1 MNIHPDSNTPFGDSM
16 KAFNLKHTA
25 LALALSLASAQGA
38 WAGTSTVAL
47 TGSAAPGTGNG
58 VSFASLSTPQLNAAG
73 QVAFLA
79 TLSGAGVS
87 GSNDSGIWRN
97 GTLIVR
103 KGSAATGA
111 GTGVSFSTLSAIQL
125 NAAGQVAYSALL
137 SGGNITPGKNDS
149 SLWLSSQMIAQ
160 TGNLA
165 PGAGSGVSFAG
176 LGPGKLNAAGQVA
189 YEARLTGSGVNTGN
203 DAGIWRNSSLVVREG
218 REAPGAGSGVSFAS
232 VTLSDLNA
240 AGQLTYVG
248 SLTGAGISSVNDTG
262 IWRNSTLIARAGDA
276 APGTAVGVSFDS
288 LGTPSLNAAGQ
299 VAFRATLTGTGGVT
313 NSNNKGIWRDGTL
326 IARDGDAAPG
336 TGSGVSFIGILTP
349 RINDAG
355 QVLFG
360 SLLTGSQVSSDN
372 RVGIW
377 RDTTLIVRSGQD
389 APGTSGGV
397 RIADFFSNPQFNA
410 GGTVTFGAAL
420 AGAGVSSAND
430 RGLYL
435 ADGIESI
442 LAARTGDALA
452 GSTITSVFGDELND
466 KAQLAYQA
474 TLADG
479 RSGVFLFTPTLHWR
493 SNTGGSWEDI
503 AKWTLGVNPSDVHDV
518 IVDAAS
524 SLGITGPSGAVKL
537 KSLQVGTGAGLVTLQ
552 MAGGSID
559 AADPIVIGP
568 RGVLTGAGSF
578 SRLVIN
584 QGTVQAERLVFS
596 ESLSNAGLVRGVAG
610 GPRQGAG
617 LEADLLNQ
625 ASGRVLV
632 QPGETLQLRGAS
644 HRNLGVFEI
653 NQGRLEMAGSLLNGS
668 GGLIDLNGATAL
680 ASGAWSNAAGA
691 RILLDNARLTVS
703 GGLSNSGQMLVT
715 SGDSDVFGD
724 LSNEKGGQIILSGQG
739 TTTFYDAVELQ
750 ANSELRTSAGAT
762 AVFFGAVAQRS
773 GALLSGTGHKYFEG
787 GFSVGDSPGLGEDGG
802 DVSFGTANV
811 YLAELG
817 GTELGSSYDHYRV
830 AGTLTLGGTLKLA
843 SFAGFSGQAGQ
854 SFDLFDWGS
863 LQGQFSNIDSSGLL
877 LAEGTQLDLSRLYL
891 DGVIG
896 VTAVP
901 EPSQWALMLLG
912 GLSLLAWRRKGATRS
927 VCSLPR
933 RDH

>member
-1 MNIHPDSNTPFGDSM
+1 M
-16 KAFNLKHTA
+16 KAFTLKHTA
-25 LALALSLASAQGA
+25 LALALALASAQGA

-87 GSNDSGIWRN
+87 GSNDGGIWRD
-97 GTLIVR
+97 GTLLVR
-103 KGSAATGA
+103 KGSA
-111 GTGVSFSTLSAIQL
+111 
-125 NAAGQVAYSALL
+125 
-137 SGGNITPGKNDS
+137 
-149 SLWLSSQMIAQ
+149 
-160 TGNLA
+160 A
-165 PGAGSGVSFAG
+165 PGAGSGVSLSTLSSMQLNAAGQVTYSALLSGTNITPDKNDSSLWLGSKLIAQTGRAAPGTGSGVSFAF
-176 LGPGKLNAAGQVA
+176 LGGGMLNSAGQVAYRAQLSGTGVNTSNDFGIWRDNSMIVREGSAAPGTGSGVNFAVAILSDFNAAGQVA
-189 YEARLTGSGVNTGN
+189 YQANLTGSSLN
-203 DAGIWRNSSLVVREG
+203 DSSIWRD
-218 REAPGAGSGVSFAS
+218 
-232 VTLSDLNA
+232 SD
-240 AGQLTYVG
+240 
-248 SLTGAGISSVNDTG
+248 
-262 IWRNSTLIARAGDA
+262 LIAREGNA
-276 APGTAVGVSFDS
+276 APGTVAGVSFGNLTS
-288 LGTPSLNAAGQ
+288 TRLNAAGQ
-299 VAFRATLTGTGGVT
+299 VAFRAGLTGTGV
-313 NSNNKGIWRDGTL
+313 NSFNNDSIWRGSSL
-326 IARDGDAAPG
+326 IARTGDAAPG
-336 TGSGVSFIGILTP
+336 TGTGVSFAEFAGISDPLKL
-349 RINDAG
+349 NAAG
-355 QVLFG
+355 QVAFMATLRG
-360 SLLTGSQVSSDN
+360 DGVSESN
-372 RVGIW
+372 ERGIW
-377 RDTTLIVRSGQD
+377 RDDKLIARTGD
-389 APGTSGGV
+389 AAPGTATFKSLS
-397 RIADFFSNPQFNA
+397 AHQLNA
-410 GGTVTFGAAL
+410 GGQVAFRATL
-420 AGAGVSSAND
+420 DGVGST
-430 RGLYL
+430 GHYL
-435 ADGIESI
+435 GDGQEII
-442 LAARTGDALA
+442 QVARTGDALA
-452 GSTITSVFGDELND
+452 GSTISSLAPFGVSFND

-493 SNTGGSWEDI
+493 SSTGGSWDDA
-503 AKWTLGVNPSDVHDV
+503 AKWTLGLNPGDVYDV
-518 IVDAAS
+518 ALDAAN
-524 SLGITGPSGAVKL
+524 SLRITGPTGAVML

-552 MAGGSID
+552 MAGGSFD
-559 AADPIVIGP
+559 AADPVVIGP
-568 RGVLTGAGSF
+568 RGVLTGTGSF

-584 QGTVQAERLVFS
+584 QGTVQAERLVMS
-596 ESLSNAGLVRGVAG
+596 ESLSNAGLLRGVAG

-691 RILLDNARLTVS
+691 RILLGNARLTVS
-703 GGLSNSGQMLVT
+703 GGLSNSGQLLVT

-739 TTTFYDAVELQ
+739 STTFYDAVELQ

-787 GFSVGDSPGLGEDGG
+787 GFSVGNSPGLGEDGG
-802 DVSFGTANV
+802 DVSFGAANV
-811 YLAELG
+811 YLAEIG

-912 GLSLLAWRRKGATRS
+912 GVSLLSWRRRP
-927 VCSLPR
+927 LR
-933 RDH
+933 